1 MILTVLDSDGKKL
14 IVIQAAEIIALRER
28 DIGCIIVTRDWEFR
42 SSTSIE
48 EVLEKLREL
57 FVDKWSLEKTTED

>member
-1 MILTVLDSDGKKL
+1 MIITILDNDIKHRIILQSD
-14 IVIQAAEIIALRER
+14 QIIALREC
-28 DIGCIIVTRDWEFR
+28 DVGCIIVTRDWEFR

-57 FVDKWSLEKTTED
+57 FVDKWSLEEIDT